1 MVVQNLMIDCGQD
14 FFLSCEAGD
23 HGKMSGESHVD
34 VERSRF
40 WVLASCEHD
49 INEVFLFFEM
59 VSVIDKSIIDDLS
72 DKADWRLGSIFIKI
86 WHVKIIHEIDE
97 NLAWW
102 WTKGSSGSLVNL
114 GFNNDL
120 KSFRV
125 GVIIEVDGSIKSM
138 IFVKCSKVIHNNGG
152 FTSSSRTDIEH
163 SSSMF
168 DVKIKEES
176 LSSSFSCWD
185 N

>member
-1 MVVQNLMIDCGQD
+1 
-14 FFLSCEAGD
+14 
-23 HGKMSGESHVD
+23 
-34 VERSRF
+34 
-40 WVLASCEHD
+40 
-49 INEVFLFFEM
+49 M
-59 VSVIDKSIIDDLS
+59 VSIINDTVVDDLS
-72 DKADWRLGSIFIKI
+72 DKADWRLGSINIEE
-86 WHVKIIHEIDE
+86 WHVEIVHEIDE
-97 NLAWW
+97 SFTWW
-102 WTKGSSGSLVNL
+102 WTESSTSSLVNL

-120 KSFRV
+120 KSFGV

>member
-1 MVVQNLMIDCGQD
+1 
-14 FFLSCEAGD
+14 
-23 HGKMSGESHVD
+23 
-34 VERSRF
+34 
-40 WVLASCEHD
+40 
-49 INEVFLFFEM
+49 M
-59 VSVIDKSIIDDLS
+59 VSIINDTIIDDLS
-72 DKADWRLGSIFIKI
+72 DKADWRLGSINIEE
-86 WHVKIIHEIDE
+86 WHVEIVHEIDE
-97 NLAWW
+97 SFTWW
-102 WTKGSSGSLVNL
+102 WTESSSSSLVNL

-120 KSFRV
+120 KSFGV

-138 IFVKCSKVIHNNGG
+138 IFVKCSKVILNNSG

-163 SSSMF
+163 SSSVF